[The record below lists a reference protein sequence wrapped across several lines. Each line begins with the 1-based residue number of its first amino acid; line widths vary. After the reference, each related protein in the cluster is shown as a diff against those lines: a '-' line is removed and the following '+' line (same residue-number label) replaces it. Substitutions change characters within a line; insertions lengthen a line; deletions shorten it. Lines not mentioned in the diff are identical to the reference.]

1 MSGSGHPLPGSGEA
15 RHDEIPEHLERE
27 KGRGDDPAAVVQPPG
42 EAVAPDGETYPFDQ
56 VPEAPEPG
64 DGAAGESGAIEA
76 DQAAH
81 QDRGQSIAQ
90 AETDG
95 R

>member
-1 MSGSGHPLPGSGEA
+1 MSGSGHPLPGSGES

-27 KGRGDDPAAVVQPPG
+27 KGRGDDPAAVVQPSD
-42 EAVAPDGETYPFDQ
+42 EAVAPDGESYPFDHG
-56 VPEAPEPG
+56 PESPDEG
-64 DGAAGESGAIEA
+64 GGTAGESDALEA